1 MDWLAPKKKPAA
13 AQCSRLVTHGN
24 TLWPLRC
31 LSARIGRD
39 AEGSSRYGRR
49 WNYRFVKQTYT
60 QTWSRKTFNER
71 GTAAY
76 AHSHFTRILWILYSD
91 TIWLGN
97 ITKDA
102 TGYQSSLDQPTQV
115 GYVLADLGAG
125 HGQNLTLCITIILN
139 AGYNAGLLLQRGVTG
154 ISRSGSIAAPLKL
167 PQKWSRELQS
177 RHACTSV
184 PQYIILTTERQHE
197 ASASSIVHFTIVH
210 VTTSVH
216 LAAELN
222 ASDKT

>member
-167 PQKWSRELQS
+167 PQKWSRVTESACVYLS
-177 RHACTSV
+177 TSIHHIDDRATTWSKCIINRTFYYCTCYYKCTSRCR
-184 PQYIILTTERQHE
+184 T
-197 ASASSIVHFTIVH
+197 
-210 VTTSVH
+210 
-216 LAAELN
+216 
-222 ASDKT
+222 KCKW